1 MHKFIPVCQSAVIH
15 IMTTSIKTITTVL
28 KDSTDIITNITAR
41 PIGLAEILAIISV
54 CLSVFKIVVILY
66 ITNANITYMTS
77 LYKST
82 INIRSSICFAHLISQ
97 ASPSS

>member
-1 MHKFIPVCQSAVIH
+1 
-15 IMTTSIKTITTVL
+15 MTSSIKTITTVL

-41 PIGLAEILAIISV
+41 PIGLAEISNNV
-54 CLSVFKIVVILY
+54 CLSVFKIVVTLY
-66 ITNANITYMTS
+66 IPNANITYMTS

-82 INIRSSICFAHLISQ
+82 INIRSSICFGHLISQ